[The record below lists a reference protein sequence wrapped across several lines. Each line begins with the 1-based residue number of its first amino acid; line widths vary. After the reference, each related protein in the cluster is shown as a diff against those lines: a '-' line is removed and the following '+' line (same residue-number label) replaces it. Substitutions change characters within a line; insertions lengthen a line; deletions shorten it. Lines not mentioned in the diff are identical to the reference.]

1 MTIAI
6 GDRLPNVQLHRM
18 GTDGPETISSDELFG
33 GRKTVLFA
41 VPGAFTPTCSRAHLP
56 GYVVKADELL
66 AKGVDQIACLSV
78 NDPFV
83 MEAWG
88 KQQNAEDKI
97 QMIADPEGEF
107 TRAVGLE
114 MDLSKRGLGRRS
126 RRYAMVINDGV
137 VEQLN
142 VEEGGKLE
150 VSDVDSMLQ
159 VL

>member
-66 AKGVDQIACLSV
+66 AKGVDQIVCLSV

-88 KQQNAEDKI
+88 KQQNAEDRI
-97 QMIADPEGEF
+97 QMIGDPEGEF
-107 TRAVGLE
+107 TKAVGLE

-126 RRYAMVINDGV
+126 RRYAMVIDDGV
-137 VEQLN
+137 VQQLN

-150 VSDVDSMLQ
+150 VSDADSMLQ
-159 VL
+159 AL